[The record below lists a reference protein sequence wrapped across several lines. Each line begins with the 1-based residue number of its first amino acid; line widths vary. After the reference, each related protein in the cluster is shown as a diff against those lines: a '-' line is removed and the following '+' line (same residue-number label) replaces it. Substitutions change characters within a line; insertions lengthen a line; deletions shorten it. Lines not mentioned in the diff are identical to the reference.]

1 MSEEAPEKIYPVKTL
16 HEFLFELNREWRRFK
31 RGALMSLFVLC
42 LLLAA
47 FVPLLFRTIRSGLD
61 VLDVIFLGALAVFL
75 IYDVRI
81 MVTQYRFFKK
91 WGHRMEQLVSF
102 EEKLM
107 STKLEEK
114 EPKPPFPEIP

>member
-1 MSEEAPEKIYPVKTL
+1 MSEKAPEKIYPVKTL
-16 HEFLFELNREWRRFK
+16 HDFLFELNREWRRFK

-47 FVPLLFRTIRSGLD
+47 FVPLFFRAIRLGLD
-61 VLDVIFLGALAVFL
+61 ILDVVFLGSLTIFL

-81 MVTQYRFFKK
+81 MVRQYRFFKK

-102 EEKLM
+102 EERLL
-107 STKLEEK
+107 STELEENESK
-114 EPKPPFPEIP
+114 QPPP